1 MKILCVDASTNVAS
15 CAVIS
20 EEKLISES
28 IVNYKLTHSK
38 TLMPKIQDVM
48 DDAGLGYKDLDA
60 LAVTIGPGSFTG
72 LRIGLATVKGIA
84 HAAKLPVIPVSTL
97 EALAYNLSYANGI
110 LCPILD
116 ARRQQV
122 YTGLFRV
129 NGTGNVERLRE
140 DAALGA
146 DELLEIL
153 DQYDEPIYLLGDGC
167 ASYGDTLINGS
178 PDRQVVS
185 PAFRLG
191 MAASL
196 GEAALRHPDDATDFH
211 EVAPVYLR
219 ASYAE
224 ENQNKTSGGKKHA

>member
-20 EEKLISES
+20 EEKLMTES

-38 TLMPKIQDVM
+38 TLMPKIQEVM
-48 DDAGLGYKDLDA
+48 NDAGLGYSDLDA

-84 HAAKLPVIPVSTL
+84 HAAGLPVIPVSTL
-97 EALAYNLSYANGI
+97 EALAYNLSYASGI
-110 LCPILD
+110 ICPILD

-140 DAALGA
+140 DAALSA
-146 DELLEIL
+146 EELLAIL
-153 DQYDEPIYLLGDGC
+153 DKYDDPVYLLGDGC
-167 ASYGDTLINGS
+167 QAYGETLIAGKEN
-178 PDRQVVS
+178 RQVVS

-196 GEAALRHPDDATDFH
+196 GEAALRHADEATDFH
-211 EVAPVYLR
+211 VVAPVYLR

-224 ENQNKTSGGKKHA
+224 ENQNKNAGGKKDA